1 MKKIMMYI
9 TTLALCFMIMGDLT
23 FASETEVSV
32 MGESNAKTE
41 ETITRAAPDIDEV
54 IDRSTTISI
63 AGLPT
68 FTAICSFNIRYNSG
82 TGYLYSVG
90 VKGCRAVGL
99 SNVSV
104 RATIVDSKRISSTT
118 MDVTVRIDVGT
129 GGIGRPSKF
138 VTFRI

>member
-9 TTLALCFMIMGDLT
+9 TTLALCFMVMGDLT
-23 FASETEVSV
+23 FAAETEVPA
-32 MGESNAKTE
+32 MDESNAKTE
-41 ETITRAAPDIDEV
+41 EIITRAAPDVDEV
-54 IDRSTTISI
+54 VSRSTTISI

-68 FTAICSFNIRYNSG
+68 FTAICRFNIRYNSG

-90 VKGCRAVGL
+90 VKDCSAVGL
-99 SNVSV
+99 SNVTV

-118 MDVTVRIDVGT
+118 MDVTVRIDVAT
-129 GGIGRPSKF
+129 GGMGRPSKF

>member
-23 FASETEVSV
+23 FASETEVPV
-32 MGESNAKTE
+32 MEGSNAKIE

-54 IDRSTTISI
+54 VSRSTIISI

-68 FTAICSFNIRYNSG
+68 FKATCYFNIRYNSG

-90 VKGCRAVGL
+90 VKNCT
-99 SNVSV
+99 SSMTNVYV
-104 RATIVDSKRISSTT
+104 NATIEDSKRISSTT
-118 MDVTVRIDVGT
+118 IDVTVQLAVST
-129 GGIGRPSKF
+129 GGMIRGDKY